1 MSLDYATA
9 LSAAIRLHDFIR
21 TNAGPNSDWPLQITS
36 TEPGALEALDRHL
49 RDFRA
54 LATAALES

>member
-1 MSLDYATA
+1 MSQNYAPA

-21 TNAGPNSDWPLQITS
+21 TNTGENADWPLQITS

-54 LATAALES
+54 LATAVLKS